1 MLHCSSERRAI
12 ARGHAIK
19 PSPRTHRGDAAPA
32 TYTGVSISDLFQA
45 FDADAPLDILVHQ
58 HRRMEPTGVK
68 GGPGGIGSPT
78 VVGVARPRH
87 SLTSERCRTWRLIPG
102 SQPCG
107 LHKKTTGI
115 IRVRLSELYLRSR
128 SSQKPGFDGAPVEK
142 FLKANGIH
150 PHLEIEELSV
160 TFDLDL
166 WPFMNVVCGTLS
178 CDTI

>member
-1 MLHCSSERRAI
+1 
-12 ARGHAIK
+12 
-19 PSPRTHRGDAAPA
+19 
-32 TYTGVSISDLFQA
+32 
-45 FDADAPLDILVHQ
+45 
-58 HRRMEPTGVK
+58 
-68 GGPGGIGSPT
+68 
-78 VVGVARPRH
+78 
-87 SLTSERCRTWRLIPG
+87 LTSERCRTWRLIPG

-115 IRVRLSELYLRSR
+115 I
-128 SSQKPGFDGAPVEK
+128 PGFDGAPVEK
-142 FLKANGIH
+142 FMKANGIH